1 MQHFLN
7 ILSKIAL
14 STEKSSDKFI
24 HSLGKV
30 FADKMFFLI
39 SRILLQ
45 FEEQDPV
52 IHNQQPQK
60 PIPVIYC
67 ATSNQ
72 HHYWMG

>member
-52 IHNQQPQK
+52 I
-60 PIPVIYC
+60 
-67 ATSNQ
+67 TSNRENLSR
-72 HHYWMG
+72 